1 MSLTLDQVI
10 ERIKVRVAAVD
21 PNGPRKVLGV
31 FQLNIKTATGVE
43 EWTVDLK
50 QLIVEKGPSSNP
62 DVTVTVT
69 VEDLTAISAK
79 TLTVGDALTQ
89 GKLQV
94 TGDATLAAKL
104 AEVM

>member
-31 FQLNIKTATGVE
+31 FQLNVKTASGVE
-43 EWTVDLK
+43 EYTIDLK
-50 QLIVEKGPSSNP
+50 QLNVAKGPASNA
-62 DVTVTVT
+62 DVTVTVS
-69 VEDLTAISAK
+69 VEDLIAVSAK
-79 TLTVGDALTQ
+79 TLTLGDALTQ

-94 TGDATLAAKL
+94 VGDASLATKL
-104 AEVM
+104 AEVI